1 MKILVINAS
10 LSGSKTAKAINS
22 LKFSKDFNIEYVNLK
37 DLEMSFADGR
47 DFREYNND
55 NELIVKKMID
65 ADAIIIATPI
75 FQASIPGVL
84 KNVFDLLPV
93 NAIANKTVGT
103 IITAG
108 SSRHYLVAQQQLNP
122 ILNYLKTDLVNKYV
136 FIEASDFNGDE
147 ISEDI
152 TIRIESLV
160 RVIEDRVYYK
170 KKEEKAKY
178 SFL

>member
-10 LSGSKTAKAINS
+10 MSGSKTTKTVNT
-22 LKFSKDFNIEYVNLK
+22 LKFSDNFNSEIINLK
-37 DLEMSFADGR
+37 DLNMSFADGR
-47 DFREYNND
+47 DFREYDND
-55 NELIVKKMID
+55 NQMIIEKIIK

-75 FQASIPGVL
+75 YQASIPGIL
-84 KNVFDLLPV
+84 KNLFDLLPI

-108 SSRHYLVAQQQLNP
+108 SSRHYLVAQQQLLP
-122 ILNYLKTDLVNKYV
+122 ILNYLKANLINKYV
-136 FIEASDFNGDE
+136 FLDATDFINDE

-152 TIRIESLV
+152 SMRLEKLV
-160 RVIEDRVYYK
+160 SSVEDKVIDSK
-170 KKEEKAKY
+170 SKEKAKY

>member
-1 MKILVINAS
+1 MKILIINAS
-10 LSGSKTAKAINS
+10 LSGSKTAKAISS
-22 LKFSKDFNIEYVNLK
+22 LKFSEEFTTEYINLK
-37 DLEMSFADGR
+37 DLNMSFADGR

-55 NELIVKKMID
+55 NELIVNRMIE
-65 ADAIIIATPI
+65 ADAIVIATPI

-84 KNVFDLLPV
+84 KNLFDLLPI
-93 NAIANKTVGT
+93 NAISNKTVGT

-122 ILNYLKTDLVNKYV
+122 ILNYLKTDLINKYV
-136 FIEASDFNGDE
+136 FLEGSDFTIDG

-152 TIRIESLV
+152 TMRLESLTKT
-160 RVIEDRVYYK
+160 IEDRVK
-170 KKEEKAKY
+170 DNKAKEKANY

>member
-10 LSGSKTAKAINS
+10 LSGSKTAKAVNS
-22 LKFSKDFNIEYVNLK
+22 LKFSDNFTIEYLNLK
-37 DLEMSFADGR
+37 DLDMSFADGR

-55 NELIVKKMID
+55 NELIVNKMIE
-65 ADAIIIATPI
+65 ADGIIIATPI

-84 KNVFDLLPV
+84 KNLFDLLPI
-93 NAIANKTVGT
+93 NAISNKTVGS

-136 FIEASDFNGDE
+136 FLEASDFNNDE
-147 ISEDI
+147 ISEDVVMRLEI
-152 TIRIESLV
+152 LV
-160 RVIEDRVYYK
+160 KTIEDKVSDK
-170 KKEEKAKY
+170 KAKDKAKY